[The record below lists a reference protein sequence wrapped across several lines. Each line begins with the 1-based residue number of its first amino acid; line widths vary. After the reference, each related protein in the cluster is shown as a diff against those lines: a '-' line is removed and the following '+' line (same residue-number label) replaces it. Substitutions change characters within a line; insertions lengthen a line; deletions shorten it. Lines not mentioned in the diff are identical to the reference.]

1 MKKWVSEITQMEEEV
16 SGSLKAVS
24 NLFLVT
30 LKHLQGGCAFESFQE
45 MFEDSCKSFQK
56 EDVEFCRVRC
66 ALDSLLTALFY
77 YKRAMVC
84 HWWQRKKAE
93 LYFNISLLDCYES
106 LLNLLLE
113 ETGEEI
119 FCEVKGEHLFDEVF
133 LLSHP
138 MSFSK
143 KKVSKE
149 MEWIYKELKNNELL
163 MYDSHFKYA
172 VMRCKRTL
180 FMSRFSWMQLLR
192 NWGIGLSITLGTFL
206 FIAIGRIAYNMC
218 VEFPL
223 LRLLSMERAGKVYD
237 HKLVEVALQCR
248 SFIDNGVEVFGSRI
262 LFFCLAV
269 FLVIGIEYIVG
280 KWSDRM
286 YR

>member
-16 SGSLKAVS
+16 SGSLKTLS

-30 LKHLQGGCAFESFQE
+30 LKLLQGRCAFESFQE
-45 MFEDSCKSFQK
+45 IFEDSCKSFQK
-56 EDVEFCRVRC
+56 EDVEFCRVRY

-77 YKRAMVC
+77 YKRAMVG

-172 VMRCKRTL
+172 MMRCKRTL
-180 FMSRFSWMQLLR
+180 FMSCFSWMQLLR
-192 NWGIGLSITLGTFL
+192 NWGIGLSIILGTFL

-248 SFIDNGVEVFGSRI
+248 SFIDNSVEVFGSRI